1 MTRALAITV
10 VVASM
15 LAGCVSL
22 GTASPSPS
30 VTAPPSFGITT
41 QAPSLGPTATP
52 TVAPTATAAPTDT
65 PTAPATAT
73 LVPPTPA
80 ATVTPTT
87 AATEPATIPP
97 TQQPQ
102 GSPGAIEN
110 FGADT
115 LLFADDFSDDT
126 SGWGT
131 GTNAGGVVAYVD
143 EALQFDTSAQG
154 AWMWS
159 RRLNAT
165 AYNVMHVE
173 AEFTPSAAGYQGLLC
188 ARSDNELWGGVAN
201 ADGLVAFIK
210 LTGDGATILTS
221 GTLVGWEIAPT
232 QTTRIA
238 LDCAGTATGSFR
250 MQLSLPDIG
259 LAQSYEGTDGPDML
273 DRAGIYAES
282 SADPWTLRVDNLFA
296 YGGDGNGAMSPAAS
310 ALLQHVPADWRD
322 SCFETA
328 PNPFETGADAALSCS
343 VPTGRSEIADYVQFD
358 TKDNMDTAYQ
368 ARVDAYA
375 VDPTASCQ
383 SGPNETS
390 YTIGGSP
397 AGRILCAP
405 QAVGV
410 RDDWTL
416 DTLKILT
423 TLTDFDGS
431 YSDTY
436 ADWLVAGPE

>member
-1 MTRALAITV
+1 VTRAFAITI

-15 LAGCVSL
+15 LGGCVSI

-30 VTAPPSFGITT
+30 VLPVPSFGITT
-41 QAPSLGPTATP
+41 QAPSLGVTATP
-52 TVAPTATAAPTDT
+52 TAAPTATSAPTASPT
-65 PTAPATAT
+65 IAPPTQAPTAIPTTGVTA
-73 LVPPTPA
+73 PPTA
-80 ATVTPTT
+80 GTT
-87 AATEPATIPP
+87 EAP
-97 TQQPQ
+97 TQQPE
-102 GSPGAIEN
+102 GSPGAIED

-131 GTNAGGVVAYVD
+131 GTNAGGEVAYVD
-143 EALQFDTSAQG
+143 GALQFDTAAQG

-165 AYNVMHVE
+165 AYNVIHAE

-188 ARSDNELWGGVAN
+188 SRSDDELWGGVVN

-210 LTGDGATILTS
+210 LGSDGATILTS
-221 GTLVGWEIAPT
+221 GTLTGWEIAPT
-232 QTTRIA
+232 ETTRIA
-238 LDCAGTATGSFR
+238 IDCAGTATGSFR

-259 LAQSYEGTDGPDML
+259 LVSNYEGTEGPDLM
-273 DRAGIYAES
+273 DRVGIYGES
-282 SADPWTLRVDNLFA
+282 SADPYSLRVDNLFA
-296 YGGDGNGAMSPAAS
+296 YGGEGNTSMSTAAQ

-322 SCFETA
+322 GCFETQ
-328 PNPFETGADAALSCS
+328 PNPFETGAEAALSCS
-343 VPTGRSEIADYVQFD
+343 VATGRSEIADYIQFD
-358 TKDNMDTAYQ
+358 TKDNMDAAYQ
-368 ARVDAYA
+368 TRVDAYA
-375 VDPTASCQ
+375 VEATASCQ

-410 RDDWTL
+410 RDDWTH
-416 DTLKILT
+416 DNLKILT

-436 ADWLVAGPE
+436 EDWLVAGPE